1 MFDKIKNILREA
13 KSNPLKRSMLL
24 STLCKPIGMLISFL
38 YTPLLLSYLGDEA
51 YGLWSTILSVIN
63 WINYFDVGIGQ
74 GLRNTLSKQI
84 NSGDEE
90 GANKA
95 TSTGYIVL
103 SSISGIS
110 FILGTAF
117 ILIADLGLLFNTTIN
132 LRSALLVSFFCI
144 CINFV
149 LGLSRSMLF
158 ATQQAEKVSF
168 MTVLV
173 QLINLVGIFV
183 LSQFSQG
190 SLIAV
195 AIVIG
200 LSGIVVNLLFSGGL
214 WRKYKFLIPK
224 FKNYDKNQLK
234 DVCSI
239 GIKFFFI
246 QIAAMIL
253 YTTDNMIITVLFGPE
268 FVTPYHTSY
277 TAFGIVNG
285 LFAAFSSPLWSRYT
299 VAKQNGD
306 YVFIK
311 KTINSLLK
319 MMPFIVLV
327 LLIGVFAFE
336 PVSKIWLHK
345 ELDYDPGLNACMA
358 VYNVLVIWGSIYA
371 TVMNGMGKV
380 NQQLVLGVSTA
391 ILNIPLSVFFAKYCG
406 MRTTG
411 VLMGTIVCML
421 IANIPNTISITRYLN
436 RKIKEQQS
444 T

>member
-1 MFDKIKNILREA
+1 MIDKIKTILREA
-13 KSNPLKRSMLL
+13 KNNPLKRSMLL
-24 STLCKPIGMLISFL
+24 SALCKPVSMIISFV
-38 YTPLLLSYLGDEA
+38 YTPVLLNYLGEES

-84 NSGDEE
+84 ATGDED
-90 GANKA
+90 GANRA
-95 TSTGYIVL
+95 ASTGYTIL
-103 SSISGIS
+103 SGIS
-110 FILGTAF
+110 SASFLLGAAF
-117 ILIADLGLLFNTTIN
+117 ILIADLGMIFNTSIN
-132 LRSALLVSFFCI
+132 LRSALMVSFFCI

-173 QLINLVGIFV
+173 QLINLIGIFV
-183 LSQFSQG
+183 LSLFSEG

-195 AIVIG
+195 AVVIG
-200 LSGIVVNLLFSGGL
+200 LSGIVVNLLFSGIL
-214 WRKYKFLIPK
+214 WKKYKFLVPK
-224 FKNYDKNQLK
+224 FKNYDRNQLK

-253 YTTDNMIITVLFGPE
+253 YTTDNMIITSLFGPE

-319 MMPFIVLV
+319 MLPFVFLV
-327 LLIGVFAFE
+327 LTIGVFAFE
-336 PVSKIWLHK
+336 PVSRIWLHK
-345 ELDYDPGLNACMA
+345 EINYDPGLNVCMA
-358 VYNVLVIWGSIYA
+358 VYFMLVIWGSIYA
-371 TVMNGMGKV
+371 TVMNGIGKV
-380 NQQLVLGVSTA
+380 NLQLILGVSTA
-391 ILNIPLSVFFAKYCG
+391 VLNIPLSVFFARNCG

-411 VLMGTIVCML
+411 VLLGTIVCML
-421 IANIPNTISITRYLN
+421 ITNIPVTISVTRYLN
-436 RKIKEQQS
+436 QKIKKQQVS
-444 T
+444 